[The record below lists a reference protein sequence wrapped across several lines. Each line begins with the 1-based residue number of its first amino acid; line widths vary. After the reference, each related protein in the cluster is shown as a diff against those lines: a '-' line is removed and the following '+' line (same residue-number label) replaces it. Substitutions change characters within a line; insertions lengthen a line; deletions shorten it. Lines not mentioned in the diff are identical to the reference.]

1 MKTGASICVVLLLC
15 WESYLVSTARSAFAE
30 VPPELA
36 AGLSARD
43 RGDIESLRKLIETA
57 QSEARQKSNA
67 ESWQKVA
74 QLDQW
79 LTEAAQL
86 HDDEKSIKGAAQDGL
101 SAAEKAVTL
110 NPASS
115 EAHRLLGDLLGEMIP
130 HTFMG
135 GMRLG
140 KRAASELD
148 KAIQLEPRNA
158 NAHVGRAIGY
168 YFTPSAFGGSH
179 QKAADLLKKAQSDST
194 LAEQVRNAGS
204 YESLPQEQRYRRFF
218 YLKTTLPE
226 GNAAKIGAKRISAT
240 REEAADPCGIPG
252 RTACTSSPLTSLAT
266 SSPHKPALGLSED
279 NTLES
284 IECNT
289 SIV

>member
-140 KRAASELD
+140 KRAVSELD

-179 QKAADLLKKAQSDST
+179 QKAADLLKKAIEIDPGNDTARIWLAQVYLSDGRHDDAAREI
-194 LAEQVRNAGS
+194 AEALRINPDRAFAKHVQQLILTRN
-204 YESLPQEQRYRRFF
+204 R
-218 YLKTTLPE
+218 K
-226 GNAAKIGAKRISAT
+226 
-240 REEAADPCGIPG
+240 
-252 RTACTSSPLTSLAT
+252 
-266 SSPHKPALGLSED
+266 
-279 NTLES
+279 
-284 IECNT
+284 
-289 SIV
+289 